1 MKKNVLSVAL
11 LMMSGFA
18 FAQVGIGTANPNPA
32 ALLDVEAKGDNFKGV
47 LIPRIPLESLAS
59 HAAIKGGKV
68 PNSLLVFNT
77 TANSELQPG
86 YYFWFDKQW
95 VRLLSGTDDFLGD
108 VAKNEELAVNLTT
121 ELLFLRDSKNRVVS
135 VPLQEVNL
143 LTTLQAGAQGKYTYT
158 SEDQTQTVIDVPADV
173 IQNIAH
179 ILQDT
184 SVKNEIIQAI
194 SANAKS
200 LTGDG
205 IIAVNGGERAVLT
218 PTTLSITDGSITTAK
233 IKPGGSKNLL
243 ITDAAGE
250 VHWVNATHEVI
261 QELVTQNEKVTL
273 LVDGGDG
280 TFTYYNEKGIDA
292 NGQPISGRGVKF
304 DANTLRI
311 VKTTTGTYEFYD
323 KSSTTPLA
331 VIDIAG
337 TVIEQI
343 SEILNDTTVQNSIYT
358 TVAAQG
364 KPATAEDASIHIV
377 NGEKAVLNPMQFSVA
392 NQGITTAKIKP
403 GANKQLLVTDKTGA
417 VRWVDVT
424 DELLEEVVDQNETV
438 TLLVDGGDGTFT
450 YYNETGIDAN
460 GQVIPGRGIR
470 FDANT
475 LNIKEREGAA
485 GKGIYDFY
493 DGATSLQNPL
503 ITISTRASSIVY
515 ENNSTIIQGD
525 NLQEVVNN
533 IIAKVEVAQGNLAA
547 LKGNGILVNGQAQV
561 TDAVL
566 KEMTLTIADGAI
578 TEGKIAD
585 SAVTSY
591 KIKNKAVTTE
601 KMAPGPD
608 KYILVT
614 KSGQAQWV
622 PASDAIIQEIV
633 SLNEVVT
640 LIEDNGDGT
649 YSYYNEKAIDAN
661 GQPVKAR
668 EILIDANT
676 LTIEETTNGTYVFK
690 DGTFAQTG
698 LPLATIDI
706 VGTVVD
712 NITEI
717 LQDSVVQTH
726 IYNTV
731 AAQGKAVTAADAS
744 IQIDNGGQAAL
755 HAMQLSVADE
765 GITTA
770 KIKPGADKHLLVTKD
785 GIVQWV
791 PVSDEVIGEVVSF
804 NEKVTIL
811 DTSANNGTLVYYS
824 EADIDADGQL
834 VGPGVAFD
842 ANTLKIEEQAGAN
855 GVYVFYDG
863 KTSLTAPLM
872 TIDIAGTV
880 IENISEILNNT
891 TVQNDIYTTVAAQ
904 GKAVT
909 SPNASI
915 ALGGSPD
922 QAVLNNLELTIA
934 NEGVTTPTIA
944 PKAVTVEKIQGGV
957 KGQFLVTSADGVAQ
971 WISATDDPIK
981 EILAANQA
989 ITELLDNQ
997 NGTFTYF
1004 NEADYD
1010 ANGDRLPGATGIT
1023 FNANTLT
1030 IRELRERPSGK
1041 GTGIFEFYDLSQED
1055 PIAVLSVTASVIE
1068 NITEI
1073 LGQEEVQNQIF
1084 ATIAAKGKKMQSND
1098 RSLAITGGEKAVLD
1112 DVIININQEG
1122 VKTGHIADGAVTT
1135 AKIASTGAGKGSV
1148 LTADGLG
1155 KTSFLSPTETV
1166 KPAMQGDLAGEAG
1179 VINIVG
1185 GGENVLF
1192 GDVNKKVTIELNPG
1206 GVTGTHIGSETIT
1219 NQNITN
1225 KTIQAQKL
1233 DATGATAGHVATVN
1247 ANGTVSY
1254 QPVTGAS
1261 IADRGNITTDG
1272 IIAVDNGTAKV
1283 LGDVALSV
1291 NTKSI
1296 TADKLDATNQT
1307 AGHVATVNADGTVSY
1322 QAVNTAN
1329 ITEKGTISTDG
1340 IVSVD
1345 DGTDKVLGDIVL
1357 GINDGSI
1364 TNEKIATGAITVD
1377 KISAGADLTK
1387 RVMVTDDQGVVKW
1400 GELDDIVTDAAGNLT
1415 TDGIVELQTGDGVN
1429 ALFNNVKLG
1438 IKDQSITNTQLKD
1451 QTIEINKLSS
1461 AGSTA
1466 GMVMVTNANGGFTYV
1481 DRESIVQAGENLTLD
1496 TALEFLDGSNGV
1508 SAVLANTKIGV
1519 KEGGISTDKLADGA
1533 VIPAKLAA
1541 PGAAEHAVLTADG
1554 QGNVAYKKL
1563 SENAFAGAEAE
1574 LKTDGSLAIPQD
1586 NKALLNETTIGIATS
1601 GVQNKHL
1608 ANQAVTVAKMNAEAA
1623 GNGTVLT
1630 ADGAGNVAFTS
1641 LEQVAVAQGQT
1652 VSSAD
1657 GSISVPTGNK
1667 AALQPLDL
1675 VVAPAGI
1682 NTDHLAPKAVTED
1695 KIGTNKGAGL
1705 VLTSNGEGGATFR
1718 TLGQV
1723 IGNNGKPIV
1732 GSASID
1738 VQGGDHAALADV
1750 SIDVNNEGI
1759 TTDKLASNAVTTAK
1773 IKDQSVTTT
1782 KIAGDGT
1789 RQLLGTDA
1797 SGVVKWM
1804 AANDQVLVEI
1814 LNSNE
1819 KKTVLQDHG
1828 DGTFTYFNEAQV
1840 DNQGQVKP
1848 NAVGVHFNANTMSI
1862 DNSTAGIYIFK
1873 DKASNT
1879 PLATINTRA
1888 QFIIIDDSRIEY
1900 NNVEEAITGILE
1912 RIEALEQL
1920 EIEKAALTG
1929 NGILVNGTTRVADAV
1944 FTPVELSIANKAV
1957 TPAKIQGGTAK
1968 QILVTNAGG
1977 DAQWVNAT
1985 DEIIKDMVN
1994 TQERITLL
2002 QNHNDGTFTYFNENA
2017 VDKDGNITGAGVTFN
2032 ANTLRI
2038 DSAESGKYVF
2048 YDQGSDTPLGTI
2060 DIEADVIEKITTIL
2074 NDVNV
2079 KEEIFNTVAAQG
2091 KDVTHDESIV
2101 VVGGEQA
2108 ALKEMTISLKDQ
2120 GVTTEKIKNQAVT
2133 EDKLVAGSG
2142 KESYVPVAQAD
2153 GSVKYQPIAAVLQ
2166 GKPLGVDDSLELIGD
2181 ASKAVLQK
2189 IDLKVKE
2196 EGIGNAHL
2204 QSHAVTTDKIS
2215 TVNVALG
2222 SVLTA
2227 DGSGNA
2233 VFVAADQAIAP
2244 AMNGDVKG
2252 SEAVEVVGGENVL
2265 FGDENKQVVV
2275 KIKEGGI
2282 KGTHIA
2288 AGTIQNNNIANATI
2302 EAGKLTAGTGVDNRV
2317 AVANAAGA
2325 VNYQPLS
2332 TTMLTQKGK
2341 ISTDDIISVSDN
2353 GVDKVLADVELGINN
2368 SSIKAAKLHGGNAAP
2383 GAVAT
2388 VGANGVTVSYQP
2400 LTTAQLTNKG
2410 SITTD
2415 GVVIVDN
2422 GVDKVLSN
2430 LKLGIKDQG
2439 ITTTQ
2444 LADGAVQ
2451 NAQLAGKSVSADK
2464 ISAAGIEAASVLVTR
2479 GDGEVVWGELGD
2491 IVTDTAGNLTTDNII
2506 TMTGGDGTNTLLK
2519 DVTLGIADQSITR
2532 TKLSSK
2538 EEGENV
2544 LRDRILVTDG
2554 QGGFDY
2560 VIKEAVQAG
2569 GEDLSLGSALEFTND
2584 TDGLNAVLAAT
2595 SLDVKNGGISTAK
2608 LADGAV
2614 TVDKMSAGTA
2624 VVNSVLTA
2632 QANGTVAYKELN
2644 ATVFDG
2650 EGANLTADESITV
2663 TADNKALLQ
2672 ATTIAVAEGG
2682 INTQHLK
2689 NHAVTTDKISST
2701 VNSTNAAAGAILT
2714 ADGSGNTA
2722 FQSLET
2728 LATTQG
2734 KAITATD
2741 GSLAIA
2747 ANKAALQDLDITI
2760 AEAGVKTN
2768 HLGAR
2773 VVTADKI
2780 GSLDKEDGLILMT
2793 DGQGG
2798 AEFQSL
2804 SDAVTE
2810 VGKTL
2815 AGGIGITISG
2825 AGAAHA
2831 LLDDAT
2837 VNIKDGGVSE
2847 LQLADNA
2854 VTTKKIADKNVTTNK
2869 ISSKVGTVNATAGQV
2884 LTADGRGGVKFD
2896 AVSGASGELKGS
2908 ASIDVAEGIGALLHD
2923 ATVTV
2928 KDKGIQTAQLDDAAV
2943 TTAKMSSKVGNAN
2956 ATNGYVLTANGQ
2968 GAVEYKRMADN
2979 GAYMKTDDDGALK
2992 INALGSGKIV
3002 LLETTINVKD
3012 QGIATKYIKN
3022 EAVTTDKINN
3032 LAVTNIKIANNTI
3045 TGGKLENGTIQ
3056 TVKLADGA
3064 VTTEKI
3070 SAGNAQRGHVLTVES
3085 NGNVAFKAPTGQD
3098 VSTGDLN
3105 GSETIH
3111 VLYGEGAV
3119 LRNVHLSVNTGS
3131 IQSEH
3136 LDYEAV
3142 GSAELANNAVETK
3155 HVNNQA
3161 ITAEKIS
3168 SVDEDDDNTPE
3179 GYVLTSE
3186 GNGKASFKP
3195 AKGGDKAAMPKFFYA
3210 PSFYV
3215 TVVPGQRNVEVEV
3228 YDIYEEQFGAPKV
3241 KNRGAGSATLPVLEA
3256 DELNYFIL
3264 YYDEDVL
3271 YDVEI
3276 DDDGTLTYSVHDDVE
3291 VSTSTYFN
3299 IVFGVKE

>member
-11 LMMSGFA
+11 LMMSGFT
-18 FAQVGIGTANPNPA
+18 FAQVGIGTANPNPT
-32 ALLDVEAKGDNFKGV
+32 ALLDVEATAGNFKGV
-47 LIPRIPLESLAS
+47 LIPRIPLESLDS

-77 TANSELQPG
+77 TANSELKPG
-86 YYFWFDKQW
+86 YYFWFDSRW
-95 VRLLSGTDDFLGD
+95 VRLISATDEFLED
-108 VAKNEELAVNLTT
+108 VAKNEELAVNLNDQT
-121 ELLFLRDSKNRVVS
+121 LFLRDSKNRIVS
-135 VPLQEVNL
+135 VPLQEINL
-143 LTTLQAGAQGKYTYT
+143 LTTLTANGQGKYTYT

-194 SANAKS
+194 STNAKS

-233 IKPGGSKNLL
+233 IKPSTAKHLL
-243 ITDAAGE
+243 VTDAAGE
-250 VHWVNATHEVI
+250 VHWVDATHEVI
-261 QELVTQNEKVTL
+261 QEIVGHNEVITL

-280 TFTYYNEKGIDA
+280 TFTYYNEMGIDD

-311 VKTTTGTYEFYD
+311 IKTTTGTYEFYD

-343 SEILNDTTVQNSIYT
+343 SEILNDTTVQNSLYT

-364 KPATAEDASIHIV
+364 KAATAEDASIHIV
-377 NGEKAVLNPMQFSVA
+377 NGEKAVLNPMQLSVA

-424 DELLEEVVDQNETV
+424 DELIVEAVNQNETV

-450 YYNETGIDAN
+450 YYNEKSIDAN
-460 GQVIPGRGIR
+460 GQLIPGRGVR

-493 DGATSLQNPL
+493 DGATSLQSPL

-515 ENNSTIIQGD
+515 ENSSTIIQGD

-547 LKGNGILVNGQAQV
+547 LKGDGILVNGQAQV

-614 KSGQAQWV
+614 KNGQAQWV

-649 YSYYNEKAIDAN
+649 YSYYNEKAIDAQ
-661 GQPVKAR
+661 GQPIKAR

-676 LTIEETTNGTYVFK
+676 LIIEETTNGTYVFK

-706 VGTVVD
+706 VATVIE

-717 LQDSVVQTH
+717 LRDNVVQTH

-731 AAQGKAVTAADAS
+731 AAQGKAVTAADTS

-755 HAMQLSVADE
+755 HAMQIAVANQ
-765 GITTA
+765 GITTD
-770 KIKPGADKHLLVTKD
+770 KIRPGADKHLLVTKD
-785 GIVQWV
+785 GVVQWV

-811 DTSANNGTLVYYS
+811 DTSANNGTFVYYN
-824 EADIDADGQL
+824 EEDINADGEV
-834 VGPGVAFD
+834 VGSGVSFD
-842 ANTLKIEEQAGAN
+842 ANTLKIEEKAGAP

-872 TIDIAGTV
+872 TIDIAGMV
-880 IENISEILNNT
+880 IENITEILTDT

-989 ITELLDNQ
+989 ITELIDNQ

-1010 ANGDRLPGATGIT
+1010 INGDRLPGATGLT

-1030 IRELRERPSGK
+1030 IREVRERPSGK
-1041 GTGIFEFYDLSQED
+1041 GTGIFEFYDLSQTA
-1055 PIAVLSVTASVIE
+1055 PIATLSVTASVIE

-1084 ATIAAKGKKMQSND
+1084 ATIAAKGKKMHSND
-1098 RSLAITGGEKAVLD
+1098 GSLAVTGGEKATLQ
-1112 DVIININQEG
+1112 DVIINIGQEG
-1122 VKTGHIADGAVTT
+1122 VKTAHLANGAVTT
-1135 AKIASTGAGKGSV
+1135 AKIASTGSAQGSV

-1155 KTSFLSPTETV
+1155 KTNFISPTETV
-1166 KPAMQGDLAGEAG
+1166 KPAMQGDLAGEDG

-1192 GDVNKKVTIELNPG
+1192 GDATKKVTIELNPG

-1233 DATGATAGHVATVN
+1233 DATGVTAGYVATVN

-1261 IADRGNITTDG
+1261 ITDRGDITTDG
-1272 IIAVDNGTAKV
+1272 ILAVDNGTAKV

-1291 NTKSI
+1291 NPKSI
-1296 TADKLDATNQT
+1296 TADKFDATNQT

-1329 ITEKGTISTDG
+1329 ITEKGNISTDG

-1345 DGTDKVLGDIVL
+1345 NGTAKVLGDIVL

-1364 TNEKIATGAITVD
+1364 TNDKIAASTITVD
-1377 KISAGADLTK
+1377 KISPGNEDPN
-1387 RVMVTDDQGVVKW
+1387 RVLVIDENGVVKW

-1415 TDGIVELQTGDGVN
+1415 TDGIVELQGGDGVN
-1429 ALFNNVKLG
+1429 SLFNDVKLG
-1438 IKDQSITNTQLKD
+1438 IKNKSIANAQIKD
-1451 QTIEINKLSS
+1451 QTIEIDKLSS

-1481 DRESIVQAGENLTLD
+1481 DRESIVQAGEDLTLD
-1496 TALEFLDGSNGV
+1496 NTLEFLDGSNGI
-1508 SAVLANTKIGV
+1508 SAVLADTKIGV

-1533 VIPAKLAA
+1533 VTTEKISAL
-1541 PGAAEHAVLTADG
+1541 GAVEHAVLTADG

-1563 SENAFAGAEAE
+1563 SDNAFEGAEAE
-1574 LKTDGSLAIPQD
+1574 LKTDGSLAIPLN
-1586 NKALLNETTIGIATS
+1586 NKAVLNETTIGIAAS

-1608 ANQAVTVAKMNAEAA
+1608 ANQAVTVAKINAEAA

-1641 LEQVAVAQGQT
+1641 LEQVGQVQGKA

-1657 GSISVPTGNK
+1657 GSILVPTGNK
-1667 AALQPLDL
+1667 ATLQPLDL

-1682 NTDHLAPKAVTED
+1682 QTDHLASKAVTED
-1695 KIGTNKGAGL
+1695 KIGTNKAAGL
-1705 VLTSNGEGGATFR
+1705 VLTSNGQGGAEFKTV
-1718 TLGQV
+1718 GQV

-1732 GSASID
+1732 GSAAID
-1738 VQGGDHAALADV
+1738 VQGGDHAVLADV
-1750 SIDVNNEGI
+1750 SLDLVDEGV
-1759 TTDKLASNAVTTAK
+1759 TGAKLAANAVTTAK
-1773 IKDQSVTTT
+1773 IKDQAVLAS
-1782 KIAGDGT
+1782 KIGGEGA

-1797 SGVVKWM
+1797 SGLVKWM
-1804 AANDQVLVEI
+1804 DANDEI
-1814 LNSNE
+1814 LKLILSHNE
-1819 KKTVLQDHG
+1819 KRTVLTDHG
-1828 DGTFTYFNEAQV
+1828 DGTFTYFNEDQV
-1840 DNQGQVKP
+1840 DNQGNVKP
-1848 NAVGVHFNANTMSI
+1848 NAVGVKFNANTLSI

-1888 QFIIIDDSRIEY
+1888 KSIIFEDSSIQY
-1900 NNVEEAITGILE
+1900 TNVEEAITEITQ

-1920 EIEKAALTG
+1920 EIAKAPLSG
-1929 NGILVNGTTRVADAV
+1929 NGILVNGNTSVADAV
-1944 FTPVELSIANKAV
+1944 FTAVELSIADKAV
-1957 TPAKIQGGTAK
+1957 TPAKMRGGVAK
-1968 QILVTNAGG
+1968 QILVTNASG
-1977 DAQWVNAT
+1977 DAQWVDAT
-1985 DEIIKDMVN
+1985 DSIIKEIVN

-2002 QNHNDGTFTYFNENA
+2002 QDHGDGTLTYFNENA
-2017 VDKDGNITGAGVTFN
+2017 VDKDGNITGAGVKFN

-2038 DSAESGKYVF
+2038 DAAESGKYVF
-2048 YDQGSDTPLGTI
+2048 YDQASNTPLATI
-2060 DIEADVIEKITTIL
+2060 DIEADVVEKITNIL
-2074 NDVNV
+2074 NEVNV
-2079 KEEIFNTVAAQG
+2079 REEIYNTVAAQG
-2091 KDVTHDESIV
+2091 KDVSHDAAIEV
-2101 VVGGEQA
+2101 TGGEQA
-2108 ALKEMTISLKDQ
+2108 ALKAMTISLKNQ
-2120 GVTTEKIKNQAVT
+2120 GVTTEKIKNQSVT
-2133 EDKLVAGSG
+2133 EDKLFAGAG
-2142 KESYVPVAQAD
+2142 KVSFVPVVQVD
-2153 GSVKYQPIAAVLQ
+2153 GSVKYQPMSAVVQ
-2166 GKPLGVDDSLELIGD
+2166 GKPLSVDDSLELLGD
-2181 ASKAVLQK
+2181 GSQAVLQK

-2196 EGIGNAHL
+2196 GGIGNEHL

-2215 TVNVALG
+2215 TAQVELG
-2222 SVLTA
+2222 AVLTA

-2233 VFVAADQAIAP
+2233 VFVPADEAIAS

-2252 SEAVEVVGGENVL
+2252 STSIEVEGGENVL
-2265 FGDENKQVVV
+2265 FGDENKQVTL
-2275 KIKEGGI
+2275 KIKDGGV

-2288 AGTIQNNNIANATI
+2288 AGTVKNINLADATI
-2302 EAGKLTAGTGVDNRV
+2302 EAGKLTGGTGVDNRV
-2317 AVANAAGA
+2317 AVANATGA
-2325 VNYQPLS
+2325 VSYQPLS
-2332 TTMLTQKGK
+2332 TTMLAQKGS
-2341 ISTDDIISVSDN
+2341 ILSDGVISVTEN
-2353 GVDKVLADVELGINN
+2353 GVDKVLADVTLGINDN
-2368 SSIKAAKLHGGNAAP
+2368 SIKAGKLHGGNAAP
-2383 GAVAT
+2383 GSVAT
-2388 VGANGVTVSYQP
+2388 VGSNGVTVSYQP

-2410 SITTD
+2410 TISTD

-2422 GVDKVLSN
+2422 GVDKVLAN
-2430 LKLGIKDQG
+2430 LKLGIKNQG

-2444 LADGAVQ
+2444 LANEAVK
-2451 NAQLAGKSVSADK
+2451 NEQLAPKSVSADK
-2464 ISAAGIEAASVLVTR
+2464 ISAIGIEAASVLVTR

-2506 TMTGGDGTNTLLK
+2506 TMTAGDGTNALLK
-2519 DVTLGIADQSITR
+2519 DVTLGIANQSITKD
-2532 TKLSSK
+2532 KLSSK
-2538 EEGENV
+2538 EQGENV

-2569 GEDLSLGSALEFTND
+2569 GEDLSLGSALVFTND
-2584 TDGLNAVLAAT
+2584 TDGLNAVLAPT
-2595 SLDVKNGGISTAK
+2595 SLDVKDGGIATAK
-2608 LADGAV
+2608 LQDGAV
-2614 TVDKMSAGTA
+2614 TIDKMSAGTA
-2624 VVNSVLTA
+2624 AENSVLTA

-2644 ATVFDG
+2644 STVFEG
-2650 EGANLTADESITV
+2650 EGANLVADESITV
-2663 TADNKALLQ
+2663 TADNKALLKEMN
-2672 ATTIAVAEGG
+2672 IAVATDG

-2689 NHAVTTDKISST
+2689 ANAVTTAKISSN
-2701 VNSTNAAAGAILT
+2701 VNEVNAANGAILT

-2728 LATTQG
+2728 IATTQG

-2741 GSLAIA
+2741 GSIA
-2747 ANKAALQDLDITI
+2747 VATNKAALQELNLAV
-2760 AEAGVKTN
+2760 AEGGIKTA

-2780 GSLDKEDGLILMT
+2780 GSQDKEGGLLLIT

-2798 AEFQSL
+2798 AEFQSME
-2804 SDAVTE
+2804 E
-2810 VGKTL
+2810 VVYDIGKALT
-2815 AGGIGITISG
+2815 GGTGITITG

-2831 LLDDAT
+2831 LLDDAS

-2847 LQLADNA
+2847 LQLSDNA
-2854 VTTKKIADKNVTTNK
+2854 VTTIKIAPKNVTTEK
-2869 ISSKVGTVNATAGQV
+2869 ISSKVGTANATAGHV

-2908 ASIDVAEGIGALLHD
+2908 TSIDVTDGGGALLHD
-2923 ATVTV
+2923 AVLAV
-2928 KDKGIQTAQLDDAAV
+2928 KDKGIKTAHLDDNAVATDHIIDGAVTREKIANDAINNDKVQNVSLSGSKLRDNTLTASKIQADAITEVKIKDGAV
-2943 TTAKMSSKVGNAN
+2943 TTN
-2956 ATNGYVLTANGQ
+2956 
-2968 GAVEYKRMADN
+2968 
-2979 GAYMKTDDDGALK
+2979 
-2992 INALGSGKIV
+2992 
-3002 LLETTINVKD
+3002 
-3012 QGIATKYIKN
+3012 
-3022 EAVTTDKINN
+3022 KINN
-3032 LAVTNIKIANNTI
+3032 LAVTNVKIANNTI

-3085 NGNVAFKAPTGQD
+3085 NGTVAFKAPTGQD
-3098 VSTGDLN
+3098 VSSGDLK
-3105 GSETIH
+3105 GDESIDVE
-3111 VLYGEGAV
+3111 YGEDAV
-3119 LRNVHLSVNTGS
+3119 LRNVNIKVKAGGIKSD
-3131 IQSEH
+3131 H
-3136 LDYEAV
+3136 LDYGAV
-3142 GSAELANNAVETK
+3142 GSAELADNAVDTE
-3155 HVNNQA
+3155 HVKNKA
-3161 ITAEKIS
+3161 ITAAKIS
-3168 SVDEDDDNTPE
+3168 SVDEDEDDTPE
-3179 GYVLTSE
+3179 GYVLTSD
-3186 GNGKASFKP
+3186 GNGGASFKP
-3195 AKGGDKAAMPKFFYA
+3195 ATATAADKAAMPKFFYA

-3215 TVVPGQRNVEVEV
+3215 KVVPGQRNVEVNV
-3228 YDIYEEQFGAPKV
+3228 YHVYEEQFGSPMV
-3241 KNRGAGSATLPVLEA
+3241 KNNGAGNATLPVLAA

-3264 YYDEDVL
+3264 FYDEDVV

-3276 DDDGTLTYSVHDDVE
+3276 SDDGKLKYSVDSDVE
-3291 VSTSTYFN
+3291 VSVDTYFN
-3299 IVFGVKE
+3299 IVFAVKE